1 MKQALSTNKMKQQM
15 YGPDLHQLWEV
26 YGTRK
31 RKKQAGKDPN
41 MPPSEFAKPT
51 QSATNKQSL
60 LWAQQCIN

>member
-1 MKQALSTNKMKQQM
+1 M

-41 MPPSEFAKPT
+41 TPPSEFAKPT